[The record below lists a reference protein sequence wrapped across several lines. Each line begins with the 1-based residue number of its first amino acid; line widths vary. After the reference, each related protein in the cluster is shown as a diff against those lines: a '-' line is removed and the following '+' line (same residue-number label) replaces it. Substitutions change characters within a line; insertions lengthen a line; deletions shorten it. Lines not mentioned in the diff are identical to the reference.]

1 MTIRNEE
8 LENPRNQKGFEK
20 AQRHIIK
27 SAGHVSKKKKSNTKQ
42 RRGGKLKYN
51 RGKKNIED
59 KEGSEN
65 LQRVLRM

>member
-27 SAGHVSKKKKSNTKQ
+27 SAGHVSKKKKAIQNKDGEGNENTIEV
-42 RRGGKLKYN
+42 
-51 RGKKNIED
+51 KKT
-59 KEGSEN
+59 
-65 LQRVLRM
+65 

>member
-42 RRGGKLKYN
+42 RRGGK
-51 RGKKNIED
+51 
-59 KEGSEN
+59 
-65 LQRVLRM
+65 